1 MTTDKRE
8 LAVAAL
14 QSGTVIDH
22 IPSASLIKVAD
33 TFFPEATLN
42 RIALIAP
49 SAVVNIIRNYEVVE
63 KRRVELPEVIKGI
76 VKCDNPKCITNNEPM
91 QTVFYMAEDGEHI
104 RCRYCNHAVANGK
117 ANIL

>member
-22 IPSASLIKVAD
+22 IPSD
-33 TFFPEATLN
+33 
-42 RIALIAP
+42 ALFKCVKILELGKLP
-49 SAVVNIIRNYEVVE
+49 
-63 KRRVELPEVIKGI
+63 RRVEMPEVIKGI